1 MPIPWSVNTR
11 SINKRG
17 LRMSR
22 WGSVLGE
29 LGSQRICQIFK
40 ARTGPDGSWNNRRIC
55 KRCAGESFANLIS
68 DDVDSAQVALGERNH
83 GALHTEVIEDLQMLF
98 ALRHPAVI
106 CGNDKQCQ
114 ID

>member
-1 MPIPWSVNTR
+1 MEREHPIDKQPGLADVAL
-11 SINKRG
+11 G
-17 LRMSR
+17 LRSC
-22 WGSVLGE
+22 E
-29 LGSQRICQIFK
+29 LASQRVYQFLN
-40 ARTGPDGSWNNRRIC
+40 ARSCPDGSGNNRRIC

-68 DDVDSAQVALGERNH
+68 DDVNSAQVALGQRNH